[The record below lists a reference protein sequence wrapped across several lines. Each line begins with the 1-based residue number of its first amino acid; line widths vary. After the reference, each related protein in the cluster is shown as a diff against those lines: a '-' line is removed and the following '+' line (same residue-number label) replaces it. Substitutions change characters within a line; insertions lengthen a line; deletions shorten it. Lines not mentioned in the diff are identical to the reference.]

1 MLEFNFFIDIQ
12 KIGNVVDKNF
22 QIWLLIG
29 WRYTASQSE
38 ARFENPC

>member
-1 MLEFNFFIDIQ
+1 MFKFKFLSDIQ
-12 KIGNVVDKNF
+12 KIGNVVNKDF
-22 QIWLLIG
+22 QTWLLIG